1 MQSFQERLKKRRQ
14 EVGLNQRDLARRLE
28 VEGRTVARWEKGT
41 LAPTPDELQRLC
53 VALGVSARFFHDSD
67 WEPPGSYKGM
77 VFW

>member
-14 EVGLNQRDLARRLE
+14 EVGLNQRDL
-28 VEGRTVARWEKGT
+28 
-41 LAPTPDELQRLC
+41 
-53 VALGVSARFFHDSD
+53 GVSARFFDDSD